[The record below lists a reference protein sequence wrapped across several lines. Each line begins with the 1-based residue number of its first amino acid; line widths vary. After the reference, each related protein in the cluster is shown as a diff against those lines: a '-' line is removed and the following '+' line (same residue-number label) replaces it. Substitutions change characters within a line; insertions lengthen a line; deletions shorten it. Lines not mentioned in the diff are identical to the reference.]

1 MNKNALPLVP
11 LRGLIVFP
19 NMSISFDVGRKKSL
33 AAVKKAMSAGKTLI
47 LASQKDATVED
58 PAQDNILNVGT
69 VVKIKQ
75 FGKLGGNVSRVSVEG
90 LYRVKITEYLE
101 DATCFNA
108 IYEEIEPENATK
120 DDTEIQALMRTCI
133 EAFKELV
140 NISKKPS
147 SEVMLQIMQE
157 SSPETLANL
166 LSING
171 LYQLEDKQ
179 KVMQI
184 IEAKERLEAIAKLLN
199 KEIDVVK
206 LGIQINNRVR
216 QQMDKMQKEHY
227 LHEQMKAIQAEL
239 GEGDA
244 DKAPEQKEMVDSLP
258 LDEAHK
264 QKIKKE
270 IDKLSSLPSA
280 SPETGMLRTWIDLVF
295 DLPWNKSSKD
305 NLDLDIAQGVLDED
319 HYGLKEVKER
329 IVEYLAVRALTKS
342 MKGPILCFVGPPG
355 VGKTSIGKSIARAT
369 ARKFVRMSLGGV
381 RDEAEIRGHR
391 RTYIGAIPGR
401 IISNIKQAG
410 TNNPVFL
417 LDEIE
422 KMSSDF
428 RGDPASA
435 MLEVLDPEQNSTFT
449 DHYLELP
456 FDLSQVMFIATAN
469 SVDTIPPALFDRMEI
484 IQISG
489 YTDDEKLN
497 IAKKYLVPKQL
508 KAHGIDENAIKIDD
522 KVILEIIN
530 AYTREAGVRNLERQ
544 FANICR
550 KAARQIVSKKKA
562 KIEITSKNLEEYLGV
577 KKYLPEDTN
586 TEDQVGV
593 ATGLAWTSVGGVT
606 LSIEVNVMQGSGKL
620 QLTGQLGDVMK
631 ESASAGLSYI
641 RANAKE
647 LGIPEDNKFYEDKDI
662 HIHIPEGATPKDG
675 PSAGISMATAMLS
688 ALTGIPVKASV
699 AMTGEITLRGKVLP
713 IGGLKSKT
721 LAAYRAGIKKVLI
734 PKENQKDLQE
744 IPDKVKNKL
753 DIVCVSTLEEVLNH
767 ALVKKNENTKS

>member
-1 MNKNALPLVP
+1 MKKNTLPLVP

-19 NMSISFDVGRKKSL
+19 NMTINFDVGRKKSL
-33 AAVKKAMSAGKTLI
+33 TAIKSAMNSGKTLL
-47 LASQKDATVED
+47 LASQKDATIEE
-58 PAQDNILNVGT
+58 PTTENILDIGT

-75 FGKLGGNVSRVSVEG
+75 FGKLGGNVSRVTVEG
-90 LYRVKITEYLE
+90 LYRVKISEYTQ
-101 DATCFNA
+101 DTTCFNA
-108 IYEEIEPENATK
+108 IYEEIEPDADIENDA
-120 DDTEIQALMRTCI
+120 ELQAIMRTTVDL
-133 EAFKELV
+133 FKELANV
-140 NISKKPS
+140 SKKIS
-147 SEVMLQIMQE
+147 SEVMLKVMQE
-157 SSPETLANL
+157 QSPEDLANL
-166 LSING
+166 LTIHG

-179 KVMQI
+179 KSIQI
-184 IEAKERLEAIAKLLN
+184 VDNKERLEVIAKLLN
-199 KEIDVVK
+199 NEIEVVK
-206 LGIQINNRVR
+206 LGLQINNRVR

-227 LHEQMKAIQAEL
+227 LHEQVKAIKSEL

-244 DKAPEQKEMVDSLP
+244 DKAPEQKELVDDLP
-258 LDEAHK
+258 LDDTYKE
-264 QKIKKE
+264 KIKKE
-270 IDKLSSLPSA
+270 IDRLSTLPSA
-280 SPETGMLRTWIDLVF
+280 SPETGMLRSWIDLVF
-295 DLPWNKSSKD
+295 DLPWSKSSKD
-305 NLDLDIAQGVLDED
+305 NLDLDIAQKVLDED
-319 HYGLKEVKER
+319 HYGLAKVKER
-329 IVEYLAVRALTKS
+329 IIEYLAVRALTKS

-355 VGKTSIGKSIARAT
+355 VGKTSIGKSIARAVD
-369 ARKFVRMSLGGV
+369 RKFVRMSLGGV

-391 RTYIGAIPGR
+391 RTYIGSIPGR

-422 KMSSDF
+422 KMSNDF

-449 DHYLELP
+449 DHYLEVP

-497 IAKKYLVPKQL
+497 IAKKYLLPKQL
-508 KAHGIDENAIKIDD
+508 KAHGMDEKTVKIAD
-522 KVILEIIN
+522 KVILEIIDT
-530 AYTREAGVRNLERQ
+530 YTREAGVRNLERQ

-550 KAARQIVSKKKA
+550 KCAREIVSKRKTS
-562 KIEITSKNLEEYLGV
+562 IEITSKNLEKYLGV
-577 KKYLPEDTN
+577 KKYIPDDTN

-606 LSIEVNVMQGSGKL
+606 LNIEVNVMSGSGKL

-641 RANAKE
+641 RANAAE
-647 LGIPEDNKFYEDKDI
+647 LGIQEDNKFYEDKDI

-688 ALTGIPVKASV
+688 ALTDTPVSAKV

-734 PKENQKDLQE
+734 PIENKKDLIE
-744 IPDKVKNKL
+744 IPDKVKKKI
-753 DIVCVSTLEEVLNH
+753 DIVCVSTLEDVLKH
-767 ALVKKNENTKS
+767 ALVK

>member
-1 MNKNALPLVP
+1 MSKNTLPLVP

-19 NMSISFDVGRKKSL
+19 GMKINFDVGRKKSL
-33 AAVKKAMSAGKTLI
+33 AAIKRAMVSGKTLI
-47 LASQKDATVED
+47 LASQKDATIED
-58 PAQDNILNVGT
+58 PTTENILDVGT

-75 FGKLGGNVSRVSVEG
+75 FGKLGGNVSRVSIEG
-90 LYRVKITEYLE
+90 LYRVKISEYTQ
-101 DATCFNA
+101 DKTSFMA
-108 IYEEIEPENATK
+108 IYEELEPEGDM
-120 DDTEIQALMRTCI
+120 DDSPDIEALMRSNT
-133 EAFKELV
+133 ELFKELA
-140 NISKKPS
+140 NISKKTS
-147 SEVMLQIMQE
+147 SEIMLEVMQE
-157 SSPETLANL
+157 SSPEKLANL
-166 LSING
+166 LSIHG

-179 KVMQI
+179 RTIQLI
-184 IEAKERLEAIAKLLN
+184 DNKERLEEIAKLLN
-199 KEIDVVK
+199 NEIEVVK
-206 LGIQINNRVR
+206 LGVTINTRVR
-216 QQMDKMQKEHY
+216 TQMDKMQKEHY
-227 LHEQMKAIQAEL
+227 LHEQVKAIKAEL

-244 DKAPEQKEMVDSLP
+244 DKAPEQKEMVDELP
-258 LDEAHK
+258 LDDIHK
-264 QKIKKE
+264 EKIKKE
-270 IDKLSSLPSA
+270 IDRLSTLPSA
-280 SPETGMLRTWIDLVF
+280 SPETGMLRSWIDLVF
-295 DLPWNKSSKD
+295 DLPWNTSSKD
-305 NLDLDIAQGVLDED
+305 NIDLEIAQKVLDED
-319 HYGLKEVKER
+319 HYGLKKVKER
-329 IVEYLAVRALTKS
+329 IIEYLAVRALTKS

-369 ARKFVRMSLGGV
+369 DRKFVRMSLGGV

-391 RTYIGAIPGR
+391 RTYIGSIPGR
-401 IISNIKQAG
+401 IVSNIKQAG

-422 KMSSDF
+422 KMGNDF

-449 DHYLELP
+449 DHYLEMP

-484 IQISG
+484 IHISG

-497 IAKKYLVPKQL
+497 IAKKYLLPKQL
-508 KAHGIDENAIKIDD
+508 LEHGMEQKNLKIKDPI
-522 KVILEIIN
+522 ILEIIN
-530 AYTREAGVRNLERQ
+530 YYTREAGVRNLERQ

-550 KAARQIVSKKKA
+550 KCARQIVSKKKTSV
-562 KIEITSKNLEEYLGV
+562 EITTKNLEKYLGV
-577 KKYLPEDTN
+577 KKYLPDDAN
-586 TEDQVGV
+586 TEDQIGV

-606 LSIEVNVMQGSGKL
+606 LNIEVNVMRGSGKL

-641 RANAKE
+641 RANAME
-647 LGIPEDNKFYEDKDI
+647 LGIAEDNMFYEDKDI

-688 ALTGIPVKASV
+688 ALTDTPVSHSV

-734 PKENQKDLQE
+734 PKENQKDLHE
-744 IPDKVKNKL
+744 IPEKVKNKL
-753 DIVCVSTLEEVLNH
+753 DIICVSTLEEVLEH
-767 ALVKKNENTKS
+767 ALVKK

>member
-1 MNKNALPLVP
+1 MKKNTLPLVP

-19 NMSISFDVGRKKSL
+19 NMTINFDVGRKKSL
-33 AAVKKAMSAGKTLI
+33 TAIKSAMNSGKTLL
-47 LASQKDATVED
+47 LASQKDATIEE
-58 PAQDNILNVGT
+58 PTTENILDIGT

-75 FGKLGGNVSRVSVEG
+75 FGKLGGNVSRVTVEG
-90 LYRVKITEYLE
+90 LYRVKISEYTQ
-101 DATCFNA
+101 DTTCFNA
-108 IYEEIEPENATK
+108 IYEEIEPDADIENDA
-120 DDTEIQALMRTCI
+120 ELQAIMRTTVDL
-133 EAFKELV
+133 FKELANV
-140 NISKKPS
+140 SKKIS
-147 SEVMLQIMQE
+147 SEVMLKVMQE
-157 SSPETLANL
+157 QSPEDLANL
-166 LSING
+166 LTIHG

-179 KVMQI
+179 KSIQI
-184 IEAKERLEAIAKLLN
+184 VDNKERLEVIAKLLN
-199 KEIDVVK
+199 NEIEVVK
-206 LGIQINNRVR
+206 LGLQINNRVR

-227 LHEQMKAIQAEL
+227 LHEQVKAIKSEL

-244 DKAPEQKEMVDSLP
+244 DKAPEQKELVDDLP
-258 LDEAHK
+258 LDDTYKE
-264 QKIKKE
+264 KIKKE
-270 IDKLSSLPSA
+270 IDRLSTLPSA
-280 SPETGMLRTWIDLVF
+280 SPETGMLRSWIDLVF
-295 DLPWNKSSKD
+295 DLPWSKSSKD
-305 NLDLDIAQGVLDED
+305 NLDLDIAQKVLDED
-319 HYGLKEVKER
+319 HYGLAKVKER
-329 IVEYLAVRALTKS
+329 IIEYLAVRALTKS

-355 VGKTSIGKSIARAT
+355 VGKTSIGKSIARAVD
-369 ARKFVRMSLGGV
+369 RKFVRMSLGGV

-391 RTYIGAIPGR
+391 RTYIGSIPGR

-422 KMSSDF
+422 KMSNDF

-449 DHYLELP
+449 DHYLEVP

-497 IAKKYLVPKQL
+497 IAKKYLLPKQL
-508 KAHGIDENAIKIDD
+508 KSHGMDEKTVKIAD
-522 KVILEIIN
+522 KVILEIIDT
-530 AYTREAGVRNLERQ
+530 YTREAGVRNLERQ

-550 KAARQIVSKKKA
+550 KCAREIVSKRKTS
-562 KIEITSKNLEEYLGV
+562 IEITSKNLEKYLGV
-577 KKYLPEDTN
+577 KKYIPDDTN

-606 LSIEVNVMQGSGKL
+606 LNIEVNVMSGSGKL

-641 RANAKE
+641 RANAAE
-647 LGIPEDNKFYEDKDI
+647 LGIQEDNKFYEDKDI

-688 ALTGIPVKASV
+688 ALTDTPVSAKV

-734 PKENQKDLQE
+734 PIENKKDLIE
-744 IPDKVKNKL
+744 IPDKVKKKI
-753 DIVCVSTLEEVLNH
+753 DIVCVSTLEDVLKH
-767 ALVKKNENTKS
+767 ALVK

>member
-1 MNKNALPLVP
+1 MKSTIMPLVP

-19 NMSISFDVGRKKSL
+19 GMTINFDVGRKKSL
-33 AAVKKAMSAGKTLI
+33 AAVKKSMSTDKLLI
-47 LASQKDATVED
+47 LSSQNDATVES
-58 PAQDNILNVGT
+58 PTAENIMNVGT

-75 FGKLGGNVSRVSVEG
+75 FGKLGGSVSRVTVQG
-90 LYRVKITEYLE
+90 MYRVNILEYTDE
-101 DATCFNA
+101 SSFFNA
-108 IYEEIEPENATK
+108 RYEEIKHADNIEEDP
-120 DDTEIQALMRTCI
+120 EIQALIRTNV
-133 EAFKELV
+133 ELFKEFA
-140 NISKKPS
+140 NASKKTS
-147 SEVMLQIMQE
+147 SEVMLKIMQE
-157 SSPETLANL
+157 KSPENLANQ
-166 LSING
+166 LSTHG
-171 LYQLEDKQ
+171 LFQLEDKQ
-179 KVMQI
+179 RSMQI
-184 IEAKERLEAIAKLLN
+184 TDAKERLEELAKMLN
-199 KEIDVVK
+199 NEIEVVK

-227 LHEQMKAIQAEL
+227 LHEQVKAIKTEL

-244 DKAPEQKEMVDSLP
+244 DKAPEQKEMVDQLP
-258 LDEAHK
+258 LEDTYKE
-264 QKIKKE
+264 KIKKE
-270 IDKLSSLPSA
+270 IDRLSALPSA
-280 SPETGMLRTWIDLVF
+280 SPETGMLRNWIDLVF
-295 DLPWNKSSKD
+295 DMPWNKSSKD
-305 NLDLDIAQGVLDED
+305 NLDLDIAQKVLDED
-319 HYGLKEVKER
+319 HYGLKKVKER
-329 IVEYLAVRALTKS
+329 IIEYLAVRALTKS

-369 ARKFVRMSLGGV
+369 DRKFVRMSLGGV

-391 RTYIGAIPGR
+391 RTYIGSIPGR

-422 KMSSDF
+422 KMSNDF

-435 MLEVLDPEQNSTFT
+435 MLEVLDPEQNHTFT
-449 DHYLELP
+449 DHYLEVP

-497 IAKKYLVPKQL
+497 IAKKYLIPKQL
-508 KAHGIDENAIKIDD
+508 ISHGMEDKKIIISD
-522 KVILEIIN
+522 KVILDIIHS
-530 AYTREAGVRNLERQ
+530 YTREAGVRNLERQ

-550 KAARQIVSKKKA
+550 KAAREIVSNKKT
-562 KIEITSKNLEEYLGV
+562 KIEVTLKNLEQYLGV
-577 KKYLPEDTN
+577 KKYLPDDTN

-606 LSIEVNVMQGSGKL
+606 LNIEVNVMQGSGKL

-641 RANAKE
+641 RANATA

-688 ALTGIPVKASV
+688 ALTNIPVNAKV

-734 PKENQKDLQE
+734 PKENQKDLNE
-744 IPDKVKNKL
+744 IPDKVKSTL
-753 DIVCVSTLEEVLNH
+753 EIICVSTLEEVLEH
-767 ALVKKNENTKS
+767 ALVK

>member
-1 MNKNALPLVP
+1 MPLVP

-19 NMSISFDVGRKKSL
+19 GMTINFDVGRKKSL
-33 AAVKKAMSAGKTLI
+33 AAVKKSMSTDKLLI
-47 LASQKDATVED
+47 LSSQNDATVES
-58 PAQDNILNVGT
+58 PTAENIMNVGT

-75 FGKLGGNVSRVSVEG
+75 FGKLGGSVSRVTVQG
-90 LYRVKITEYLE
+90 MYRVNILEYTDE
-101 DATCFNA
+101 SSFFNA
-108 IYEEIEPENATK
+108 RYEEIKHADNIEEDP
-120 DDTEIQALMRTCI
+120 EIQALIRTNV
-133 EAFKELV
+133 ELFKEFV
-140 NISKKPS
+140 NASKKTS
-147 SEVMLQIMQE
+147 SEVMLKIMQE
-157 SSPETLANL
+157 KSPENLANQ
-166 LSING
+166 LSTHG
-171 LYQLEDKQ
+171 LFQLEDKQ
-179 KVMQI
+179 RSMQI
-184 IEAKERLEAIAKLLN
+184 TDAKERLEELAKMLN
-199 KEIDVVK
+199 NEIEVVK

-227 LHEQMKAIQAEL
+227 LHEQVKAIKTEL

-244 DKAPEQKEMVDSLP
+244 DKAPEQKEMVDQLP
-258 LDEAHK
+258 LEDTYKE
-264 QKIKKE
+264 KIKKE
-270 IDKLSSLPSA
+270 IDRLSALPSA
-280 SPETGMLRTWIDLVF
+280 SPETGMLRNWIDLVF
-295 DLPWNKSSKD
+295 DMPWNKSSKD
-305 NLDLDIAQGVLDED
+305 NLDLDIAQKVLDED
-319 HYGLKEVKER
+319 HYGLKKVKER
-329 IVEYLAVRALTKS
+329 IIEYLAVRALTKS

-369 ARKFVRMSLGGV
+369 DRKFVRMSLGGV

-391 RTYIGAIPGR
+391 RTYIGSIPGR

-422 KMSSDF
+422 KMSNDF

-435 MLEVLDPEQNSTFT
+435 MLEVLDPEQNHTFT
-449 DHYLELP
+449 DHYLEVP

-497 IAKKYLVPKQL
+497 IAKKYLIPKQL
-508 KAHGIDENAIKIDD
+508 ISHGMEDKKIIISD
-522 KVILEIIN
+522 KVILDIIHS
-530 AYTREAGVRNLERQ
+530 YTREAGVRNLERQ

-550 KAARQIVSKKKA
+550 KAAREIVSNKKT
-562 KIEITSKNLEEYLGV
+562 KIEVTLKNLEQYLGV
-577 KKYLPEDTN
+577 KKYLPDDTN

-606 LSIEVNVMQGSGKL
+606 LNIEVNVMQGSGKL

-641 RANAKE
+641 RANATA

-688 ALTGIPVKASV
+688 ALTNIPVNAKV

-734 PKENQKDLQE
+734 PKENQKDLNE
-744 IPDKVKNKL
+744 IPDKVKSTL
-753 DIVCVSTLEEVLNH
+753 EIICVSTLEEVLEH
-767 ALVKKNENTKS
+767 ALVK

>member
-1 MNKNALPLVP
+1 MKKNTLPLVP

-19 NMSISFDVGRKKSL
+19 NMSINFDVGRKKSL
-33 AAVKKAMSAGKTLI
+33 TAIKRAMSSGKTLI
-47 LASQKDATVED
+47 LASQKDATIED
-58 PAQDNILNVGT
+58 PTPENILNIGT

-90 LYRVKITEYLE
+90 LYRVKISEYTK
-101 DATCFNA
+101 DATCFTA
-108 IYEEIEPENATK
+108 IYEELEPIDDIENDKELH
-120 DDTEIQALMRTCI
+120 ALMR
-133 EAFKELV
+133 ANVDMFKELA
-140 NISKKPS
+140 NISKKIS
-147 SEVMLQIMQE
+147 SQVMLQIMQE
-157 SSPETLANL
+157 KSPENLANL
-166 LSING
+166 LSVHG

-179 KVMQI
+179 KSLEVI
-184 IEAKERLEAIAKLLN
+184 DCKERLEAIGKLLSN
-199 KEIDVVK
+199 EIEVVK
-206 LGIQINNRVR
+206 LRVKINNRVR
-216 QQMDKMQKEHY
+216 KQMDKMQKEHY
-227 LHEQMKAIQAEL
+227 LHEQLKAIKTEL

-244 DKAPEQKEMVDSLP
+244 DKAPEQKELVDELP
-258 LDEAHK
+258 LDDAHK
-264 QKIKKE
+264 EKIKKE
-270 IDKLSSLPSA
+270 IDRLSVLPSA

-295 DLPWNKSSKD
+295 DMPWNESSKE
-305 NLDLDIAQGVLDED
+305 NIDLKIAQKVLDED
-319 HYGLKEVKER
+319 HYGLKKVKER
-329 IVEYLAVRALTKS
+329 IIEYLAVRALTKS

-369 ARKFVRMSLGGV
+369 DRKFARMSLGGV

-401 IISNIKQAG
+401 IVSNIKHAG

-422 KMSSDF
+422 KMSNDF

-456 FDLSQVMFIATAN
+456 FDLSQVMFVATAN

-484 IQISG
+484 IHISG

-497 IAKKYLVPKQL
+497 IANKYLLPKQL
-508 KAHGIDENAIKIDD
+508 SAHGIDEDAITIKDT
-522 KVILEIIN
+522 VILEIIN

-550 KAARQIVSKKKA
+550 KCARQIVSKKKTP
-562 KIEITSKNLEEYLGV
+562 IEITSKNLGKYLGV
-577 KKYLPEDTN
+577 KKYLPDDTN
-586 TEDQVGV
+586 TKDQVGV

-606 LSIEVNVMQGSGKL
+606 LSVEVNVMQGSGKL

-631 ESASAGLSYI
+631 ESASTGLSYI
-641 RANAKE
+641 RANAEE
-647 LGIPEDNKFYEDKDI
+647 LGIAADNKFYEDKDI

-688 ALTGIPVKASV
+688 ALTNIPISAKV

-721 LAAYRAGIKKVLI
+721 LAAYRAGIKKMLI
-734 PKENQKDLQE
+734 PKENQKDLHE

-753 DIVCVSTLEEVLNH
+753 EIVCVSTLEDVLQH
-767 ALVKKNENTKS
+767 ALVK

>member
-1 MNKNALPLVP
+1 MSKNTLPLMP

-19 NMSISFDVGRKKSL
+19 NMSINFDVGRAKSL
-33 AAVKKAMSAGKTLI
+33 AAVKLAMGSGKTII
-47 LASQKDATVED
+47 LSSQIDATVED
-58 PAQDNILNVGT
+58 PSEKDIHKIGT
-69 VVKIKQ
+69 VAKIKQ
-75 FGKLGGNVSRVSVEG
+75 FGKLGGSVSRVSVEG
-90 LYRVKITEYLE
+90 LYRVRISEYTKE
-101 DATCFNA
+101 TSCFMA
-108 IYEEIEPENATK
+108 IYEELEEEKNIDKNQNL
-120 DDTEIQALMRTCI
+120 QALMRTNT
-133 EAFKELV
+133 ELYKELS
-140 NISKKPS
+140 NISKKPNP
-147 SEVMLQIMQE
+147 EVMLKMMQE

-166 LSING
+166 ISVNG

-179 KVMQI
+179 KSMQI
-184 IEAKERLEAIAKLLN
+184 TDNKERLEEIAKMLSN
-199 KEIDVVK
+199 EIEVVK

-216 QQMDKMQKEHY
+216 KQMDKMQKEHY
-227 LHEQMKAIQAEL
+227 LHEQVKAIKTEL

-244 DKAPEQKEMVDSLP
+244 DKAPEQKEIVDELP
-258 LDEAHK
+258 LDDAYKE
-264 QKIKKE
+264 KIKKE

-295 DLPWNKSSKD
+295 DMPWSTSSKD
-305 NLDLDIAQGVLDED
+305 NMDLDIAQKVLDED

-329 IVEYLAVRALTKS
+329 IIEYLAVRALTKS

-369 ARKFVRMSLGGV
+369 DRKFVRMSLGGV

-422 KMSSDF
+422 KMSNDF

-469 SVDTIPPALFDRMEI
+469 SIDSIPPALFDRMEI
-484 IQISG
+484 IHISG

-497 IAKKYLVPKQL
+497 IAKKYLLPKQL
-508 KAHGIDENAIKIDD
+508 SAHGIEEKLVKIDD

-550 KAARQIVSKKKA
+550 KCARQIVSKKKTS
-562 KIEITSKNLEEYLGV
+562 IEITSKNLEKYLGV
-577 KKYLPEDTN
+577 KKYLLEDIN

-606 LSIEVNVMQGSGKL
+606 LSIEVNVMKGSGKL

-641 RANAKE
+641 RANASE
-647 LGIPEDNKFYEDKDI
+647 LGIPDDYKFYEDTDI

-688 ALTGIPVKASV
+688 ALTGIPISASV

-713 IGGLKSKT
+713 IGGLKSKA

-734 PKENQKDLQE
+734 PKDNQKDLHE
-744 IPDKVKNKL
+744 IPDKVKNKIE
-753 DIVCVSTLEEVLNH
+753 IVCVSTLEDVLKH
-767 ALVKKNENTKS
+767 ALVKSDEDK

>member
-1 MNKNALPLVP
+1 MKSTIMPLVP

-19 NMSISFDVGRKKSL
+19 GMTINFDVGRKKSL
-33 AAVKKAMSAGKTLI
+33 AAVKKSMSTDKLLI
-47 LASQKDATVED
+47 LSSQNDATVES
-58 PAQDNILNVGT
+58 PTAENIMNVGT

-75 FGKLGGNVSRVSVEG
+75 FGKLGGSVSRVTVQG
-90 LYRVKITEYLE
+90 MYRVNILEYTDE
-101 DATCFNA
+101 SSFFNA
-108 IYEEIEPENATK
+108 RYEEIKHADNIEEDP
-120 DDTEIQALMRTCI
+120 EIQALIRTNV
-133 EAFKELV
+133 ELFKEFV
-140 NISKKPS
+140 NASKKTS
-147 SEVMLQIMQE
+147 SEVMLKIMQE
-157 SSPETLANL
+157 KSPENLANQ
-166 LSING
+166 LSTHG
-171 LYQLEDKQ
+171 LFQLEDKQ
-179 KVMQI
+179 RSMQI
-184 IEAKERLEAIAKLLN
+184 TDAKERLEELAKMLN
-199 KEIDVVK
+199 NEIEVVK

-227 LHEQMKAIQAEL
+227 LHEQVKAIKTEL

-244 DKAPEQKEMVDSLP
+244 DKAPEQKEMVDQLP
-258 LDEAHK
+258 LEDTYKE
-264 QKIKKE
+264 KIKKE
-270 IDKLSSLPSA
+270 IDRLSALPSA
-280 SPETGMLRTWIDLVF
+280 SPETGMLRNWIDLVF
-295 DLPWNKSSKD
+295 DMPWNKSSKD
-305 NLDLDIAQGVLDED
+305 NLDLDIAQKVLDED
-319 HYGLKEVKER
+319 HYGLKKVKER
-329 IVEYLAVRALTKS
+329 IIEYLAVRALTKS

-369 ARKFVRMSLGGV
+369 DRKFVRMSLGGV

-391 RTYIGAIPGR
+391 RTYIGSIPGR

-422 KMSSDF
+422 KMSNDF

-435 MLEVLDPEQNSTFT
+435 MLEVLDPEQNHTFT
-449 DHYLELP
+449 DHYLEVP

-497 IAKKYLVPKQL
+497 IAKKYLIPKQL
-508 KAHGIDENAIKIDD
+508 ISHGMEDKKIIISD
-522 KVILEIIN
+522 KVILDIIHS
-530 AYTREAGVRNLERQ
+530 YTREAGVRNLERQ

-550 KAARQIVSKKKA
+550 KAAREIVSNKKT
-562 KIEITSKNLEEYLGV
+562 KIEVTLKNLEQYLGV
-577 KKYLPEDTN
+577 KKYLPDDTN

-606 LSIEVNVMQGSGKL
+606 LNIEVNVMQGSGKL

-641 RANAKE
+641 RANATA

-688 ALTGIPVKASV
+688 ALTNIPVNAKV

-734 PKENQKDLQE
+734 PKENQKDLNE
-744 IPDKVKNKL
+744 IPDKVKSTL
-753 DIVCVSTLEEVLNH
+753 EIICVSTLEEVLEH
-767 ALVKKNENTKS
+767 ALVK